1 MVNIIEITDLT
12 APELAVYT
20 QLTQAQLRSRV
31 APERALFIAESPK
44 VTGFGTALDAGV
56 PACLVFDGAGED
68 HRPGQ
73 RPAGPLRRR
82 PGLYGLIGPVWRP

>member
-44 VTGFGTALDAGV
+44 VIGTALDAGCQPVSFLMEREKITGQASALLDV
-56 PACLVFDGAGED
+56 PRNEAYRMAMEIKETGV
-68 HRPGQ
+68 
-73 RPAGPLRRR
+73 
-82 PGLYGLIGPVWRP
+82 